1 MSSDHIAVF
10 SFAATGHV
18 TPLLGIV
25 EELVRRG
32 HRVSWVST
40 AEFAERIEATG
51 AAVVRYEGGRS
62 VSDVGLDDITGD
74 NAVALSE
81 GQFAESVAAAEAAE
95 ACFAADPPDLVL
107 YDTTVLAPARLLS
120 VKLGVPA
127 VQLFPSFAV
136 NKRFSL
142 LERMPEVAKMWA
154 ESGIAE
160 TLGARL
166 AGFLTDHGVDMPVGE
181 FYSRAEPLN
190 LAVLPKVFQYASDRF
205 EDGEVV
211 FVGPCLGSRA
221 EADGWTPPASGL
233 PVVLISLG
241 SLRYHQGGSFLR
253 DCVDAFAGL
262 PWHVVLSTGHQV
274 RPEELGELPANIEAH
289 PWLPQTAVLRHAAVF
304 VTHTGMGST
313 MEALYFGVPLV
324 AVPRMPEQNAV
335 ADRIVEVGAGV
346 KIAHDE
352 ISATRLAEAVTRLG
366 TDQDTRSRLAVLS
379 KLTRD
384 AGGAARAADEIER
397 VLTA

>member
-1 MSSDHIAVF
+1 MSPNHIAVF

-51 AAVVRYEGGRS
+51 ATLVRYEGGRS
-62 VSDVGLDDITGD
+62 ASDVDLDDITGE

-81 GQFAESVAAAEAAE
+81 GQFAESVAAAAAAE
-95 ACFAADPPDLVL
+95 ARFSDDRPDLVL

-136 NKRFSL
+136 NKRFNL
-142 LERMPEVAKMWA
+142 LERMPGVAKMWA
-154 ESGIAE
+154 ESGIAA

-166 AGFLTDHGVDMPVGE
+166 AGFLTDHGVEMPVGE
-181 FYSRAEPLN
+181 FYSRTEPLN
-190 LAVLPKVFQYASDRF
+190 LAVLPKVFQYANDRF
-205 EDGEVV
+205 EDGEVE

-221 EADGWTPPASGL
+221 DADGWTPPASGL

-241 SLRYHQGGSFLR
+241 SLRYHQGGEFLR
-253 DCVDAFAGL
+253 ACVAAFADL
-262 PWHVVLSTGHQV
+262 PWHVVLSTGNQI
-274 RPEELGELPANIEAH
+274 RTEELGELPPNVEAH
-289 PWLPQTAVLRHAAVF
+289 PWLPQPAVLRHAAVF
-304 VTHTGMGST
+304 VTHAGMGST
-313 MEALYFGVPLV
+313 TEALYFGVPLV
-324 AVPRMPEQNAV
+324 AVPRMPEQHAV

-346 KIAHDE
+346 KIAHEE
-352 ISATRLAEAVTRLG
+352 ITAERLVDAVTRLG
-366 TDQDTRSRLAVLS
+366 ASQDTRSRLDELS

-384 AGGAARAADEIER
+384 AGGAPRAADEIER
-397 VLTA
+397 LLAG